1 MCDLCTSTGSA
12 DEEGGAPTECLC
24 LCLPKDLLPSP
35 KRCKVCYHDL
45 RRADPRE
52 EEKPTGPLL

>member
-1 MCDLCTSTGSA
+1 MCELCTSTGSA
-12 DEEGGAPTECLC
+12 DEEGGTPTECEC

-45 RRADPRE
+45 RRAKQPAVA
-52 EEKPTGPLL
+52 GPLE